1 MICGWNGGSAC
12 FFSSWGTA
20 GRPVS
25 VVRVS
30 AHGYTCLLET
40 PEVGP
45 GHTRLPTWGL
55 VSPLGPHTART
66 AQPSSHPHLH
76 FGAQSRRGCQFRVTL
91 RTPGTLGTREERT
104 QALPVTLVKGTRPSQ
119 KHPGPS
125 HITPTVCQGRGRH
138 NRQATGGDTSV
149 FFHQGGVGK
158 GSAEQTGSLRA
169 GRGHAGARAHACAC
183 VWNPASDR
191 AAARLRG
198 RRRCLRSLFTFH
210 TQLPRRV

>member
-1 MICGWNGGSAC
+1 MATRASWRRLRSGRATPAC
-12 FFSSWGTA
+12 PRGASCPLWGPTRQ
-20 GRPVS
+20 GRPS
-25 VVRVS
+25 P
-30 AHGYTCLLET
+30 A
-40 PEVGP
+40 
-45 GHTRLPTWGL
+45 HTRICT
-55 VSPLGPHTART
+55 LGPK
-66 AQPSSHPHLH
+66 
-76 FGAQSRRGCQFRVTL
+76 SRRGCQFRVTL

-104 QALPVTLVKGTRPSQ
+104 QALPVTLVKGTRPLQ

-149 FFHQGGVGK
+149 FCHQGGVGK
-158 GSAEQTGSLRA
+158 GSAEQMGSLRA